1 MKRGVVG
8 RAAAASLVVIAA
20 SSVVTV
26 AVADAAPSA
35 RAAGHGLGL
44 DLGKAQAKKGQ
55 DTSSGDALPAKL
67 RGTTALPASASLQQ
81 YALTPGDQGQVGS
94 CVTWATGYTGYGILM
109 REQGIAGAPMAP
121 MFIYSQIA
129 KGDDEGTTASVAL
142 PMEVSQG
149 IDTRA
154 DYTQGDYD
162 FTTQP
167 TSAERTNAVRY
178 RLSGSSDLTA
188 RGDLKTNVETAIA
201 SGLPVT
207 IGFQV
212 RPNFETLDS
221 SSYNYVPDTR
231 QASLGGHEVTIVGY
245 TSTGVTLENSWGTSW
260 GNRGFF
266 TAPWS
271 FINGSE
277 VVEVHSM
284 GKLVTS

>member
-1 MKRGVVG
+1 MKCGVMG
-8 RAAAASLVVIAA
+8 RAVAAAVVVVAA
-20 SSVVTV
+20 SSVVAG

-44 DLGKAQAKKGQ
+44 DVAQARSTKGT

-81 YALTPGDQGQVGS
+81 YALAPGDQGQVGA

-109 REQGIAGAPMAP
+109 REQGIGGAPMAP
-121 MFIYSQIA
+121 MYIYSQIA
-129 KGDDEGTTASVAL
+129 QGDDEGTTAAVAL

-167 TSAERTNAVRY
+167 TAAERTNAARY

-212 RPNFETLDS
+212 RPNFETLS
-221 SSYNYVPDTR
+221 TSSYNYVPDTR

-245 TSTGVTLENSWGTSW
+245 TSSGVTLENSWGSSW
-260 GNRGFF
+260 GNNGFF

-271 FINGSE
+271 FVTGSE